1 MQHYKF
7 FCLSHACC
15 NAAGFN
21 SGNQCHFYFLCFIGN
36 SSLDEDD
43 ATLLSEGRN
52 LQNELQ
58 ISSIRLSTSLPYM
71 VMIAVLNWAGVTR
84 TATTN

>member
-1 MQHYKF
+1 MHVHVIV
-7 FCLSHACC
+7 LLVSTLVVTLI
-15 NAAGFN
+15 N
-21 SGNQCHFYFLCFIGN
+21 FLCFIGN

-58 ISSIRLSTSLPYM
+58 FSSIRF
-71 VMIAVLNWAGVTR
+71 NKF
-84 TATTN
+84 

>member
-1 MQHYKF
+1 MHVHVIV
-7 FCLSHACC
+7 LLVSTLITLI
-15 NAAGFN
+15 N
-21 SGNQCHFYFLCFIGN
+21 FLCFIGN

-58 ISSIRLSTSLPYM
+58 FSSIRF
-71 VMIAVLNWAGVTR
+71 NKF
-84 TATTN
+84 